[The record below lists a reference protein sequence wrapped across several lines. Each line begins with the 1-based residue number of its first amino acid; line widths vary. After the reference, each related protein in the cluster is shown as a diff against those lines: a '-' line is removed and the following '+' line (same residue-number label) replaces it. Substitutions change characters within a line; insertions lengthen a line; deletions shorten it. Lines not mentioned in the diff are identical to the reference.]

1 MNHKIYNKITFTI
14 QELVGLMR
22 GSMDL
27 QYIGDVLHIFLFLRR
42 IDCILAP
49 VQDKMMS
56 FYRENRDVLPVD
68 ELEEKLKVIT
78 GYDFYNIS
86 GLTLSIVASGHDDTL
101 ALLQK
106 YLDGF
111 NQDVK
116 KILINLDYM
125 DVIGKLNYVHIL
137 QQSMAPFLD
146 VEMTPATL
154 PDNEIWKVYAYIND
168 NIASLC
174 GRSVSEFNTPM
185 GLSELMCNMLF
196 APVREEII
204 SRRAELSIY
213 DQTCGLGNL
222 IFTAADN
229 ITRSISGY
237 KPCQLSLYGQ
247 DINSKVLAKTQSVAF
262 LSGYNMNNF
271 CSGDVLYDDKFEHKQ
286 FDYILSNFP
295 IGLRWHCSAIKSN
308 NLKYRIG
315 LPKSK
320 DATMLFIQDIISK
333 MKNSARACFITTG
346 NALVGGGFGS
356 GENSVRKYLID
367 HDMIDCIVALPP
379 VLQETSIPVYLWIL
393 TKEKES
399 FRVGTTQFINARNI
413 FKKEYRQYLLSKDNI
428 DEIVNIYKHYQNNV
442 ISEIVKNADLGE
454 LQLTIEQPIRNDMTF
469 DIDDYDAIKLDKQG
483 HRIADPNKE
492 FTEVVSLNV
501 DADEYFEKKIIPNI
515 DEESWID
522 YSKTLI
528 GYRFNFNKIFVAFG
542 HRISSLKLKV
552 AEAALML
559 CHERA
564 SSLMEKI
571 KESDKGLFPDSIDGI
586 DTKLKF
592 LAGIH
597 KGVALSRMTFDKEGK
612 AYLIQAKDISD
623 GTVNFN
629 DCKQISEKTYE
640 KYSKNELNEGDI
652 LLSTFSK
659 SGKIYYFAGADKPTI
674 ASSSLFVIRAGDG
687 IGDLEVYN
695 RYLYKI
701 LSSSLLRDYIDSIEV
716 GDGFLSLSIKELGN
730 FSFKLPNPMVQRLS
744 VNSTFS
750 YDDLLEDYNKALIN
764 EQKALNSYREVWLNN
779 VLGNGK
785 K

>member
-1 MNHKIYNKITFTI
+1 MNQNIYNKINSTI
-14 QELVGLMR
+14 HELALLMR
-22 GSMDL
+22 GNME
-27 QYIGDVLHIFLFLRR
+27 YIGEVVYLFFFLRR
-42 IDCILAP
+42 IDSILVP
-49 VQDKMMS
+49 IQDKMMN
-56 FYRENRDVLPVD
+56 FYRKNSDVLPVD
-68 ELEEKLKVIT
+68 EMDAKLKVIT
-78 GYDFYNIS
+78 GCNFYNVS
-86 GLTLSIVASGHDDTL
+86 GLTLSNVASGHDDTL
-101 ALLQK
+101 TLLQK
-106 YLDGF
+106 YFDGF
-111 NQDVK
+111 NLDVK
-116 KILINLDYM
+116 QILFNLDFM
-125 DVIGKLNYVHIL
+125 DVIGKLNFVHIL
-137 QQSMAPFLD
+137 QPSLAPFLD
-146 VEMTPATL
+146 VDMTPATL

-174 GRSVSEFNTPM
+174 GRSVSEFNTSM
-185 GLSELMCNMLF
+185 GLTELMCNMLF
-196 APVREEII
+196 APVREEIN
-204 SRRAELSIY
+204 SRREELSIY
-213 DQTCGLGNL
+213 DQTCGMGNL

-229 ITRSISGY
+229 ITRIVSGC
-237 KPCQLSLYGQ
+237 KPCHLSLYGQ
-247 DINSKVLAKTQSVAF
+247 DINSKVLGKTQSVAF

-271 CSGDVLYDDKFEHKQ
+271 RSGDVLYDDKFEHKQ

-295 IGLRWHCSAIKSN
+295 IGLRWHRSAIKSN

-315 LPKSK
+315 LPKSQ

-333 MKNSARACFITTG
+333 MKNSSRACFITTG

-379 VLQETSIPVYLWIL
+379 VMQETSIPVYLWIL

-413 FKKEYRQYLLSKDNI
+413 FKKEHRQFLLSKDHI

-442 ISEIVKNADLGE
+442 LSKIVKNADLGE
-454 LQLTIEQPIRNDMTF
+454 LQLTIEQPIRNDITF

-542 HRISSLKLKV
+542 HRISSLKI

-564 SSLMEKI
+564 SSIMKKI
-571 KESDKGLFPDSIDGI
+571 KESDEGLFPDSIDGI

-592 LAGIH
+592 LASIH
-597 KGVALSRMTFDKEGK
+597 KGVTLSRMTFDKEGK

-629 DCKQISEKTYE
+629 GCMQISEEAYE

-701 LSSSLLRDYIDSIEV
+701 LLSNLLQDYIDSIEV
-716 GDGFLSLSIKELGN
+716 GDGFLSLSIKVLGD
-730 FSFKLPNPMVQRLS
+730 FSFKLPNPMVQKIS
-744 VNSTFS
+744 INSSFS

-764 EQKALNSYREVWLNN
+764 EQEALNTYREAWLNN